1 MGGGQPHRE
10 GVNPIEDADHVAE
23 DTGMAGVADP
33 GAAASPVVSAGLGGA
48 PDGTQ
53 VPHRSPTAVPGKPMA
68 PIADGPG
75 GNSPLAEQAMD
86 RGSGGQAADPS
97 EDFERVDTEPLAGDR
112 S

>member
-1 MGGGQPHRE
+1 MGGGQPHRNW
-10 GVNPIEDADHVAE
+10 VDPIEDADHVAE
-23 DTGMAGVADP
+23 DVGMAGVADP
-33 GAAASPVVSAGLGGA
+33 SAAASPVISTGLGGA

-53 VPHRSPTAVPGKPMA
+53 VPHSPRTAVPGKPMA

-86 RGSGGQAADPS
+86 RGSGDQLTDPS
-97 EDFERVDTEPLAGDR
+97 EDLARVETDPLADQ